1 MLTVD
6 GLTGFLGV
14 PPVWTLLLA
23 AGLAG
28 IVRGYTGFG
37 SAMVFMPVA
46 AAAIGPVQ
54 AIGVMIMIDAIMQF
68 ALVRGTW
75 RQARWRE
82 IGPLFI
88 GYCAG
93 MPLGVYGL
101 VTLDPIVLRW
111 ATCLMIA
118 GGLALL
124 LSGLRTATSPGL
136 PVTLAAG
143 VTSGVVSGATSLG
156 GLVLSLFWLMGPASN
171 AGMRASQFAFF
182 VLGSAVAIT
191 SFALAGVFT
200 TEVLRIGVW
209 CLGPYAA
216 GIGIGA
222 VIFAQ
227 ASPTLFRPVAFAVIG
242 IAVVTSLPVL
252 DGLIR

>member
-1 MLTVD
+1 MLTIE
-6 GLTGFLGV
+6 GLTGFLAA
-14 PPVWTLLLA
+14 PPVWPVMLA
-23 AGLAG
+23 AAFAG
-28 IVRGYTGFG
+28 VVRGYTGFG

-46 AAAIGPVQ
+46 AAALGPVK

-82 IGPLFI
+82 IGPLFA
-88 GYCAG
+88 GYCVG
-93 MPLGVYGL
+93 MPLGVYAL
-101 VTLDPIVLRW
+101 VSLDPIVLRW

-200 TEVLRIGVW
+200 TEVLRLGLW
-209 CLGPYAA
+209 CLAPYAA
-216 GIGIGA
+216 GIALGA
-222 VIFAQ
+222 LIFAQ
-227 ASPTLFRPVAFAVIG
+227 ASPTLFRPVAFVVIGLAVI
-242 IAVVTSLPVL
+242 TSLPTL
-252 DGLIR
+252 DGVIR